1 MKRDRK
7 LHWRRTVL
15 FGVPVLYVVLGL
27 LHPTA
32 NPEVGDDT
40 ALWIWLHL
48 AQFVLIGG
56 LAYVLRSLVDGLDNR
71 AAALARALIIP
82 FVIVYT
88 TLDAILG
95 LAWGIVAQKANQLA
109 TADQPA
115 AQQLVHDLLEP
126 SPAGYVLYFGAGLL
140 WLCVVIAMVFAL
152 APSAPK
158 GALRLIAFGGVLFG
172 VGHAPPT
179 GPLGMAMFLA
189 GVVWLELRPR
199 PPLVVSVDE
208 ARTSPVAPAYDIGR
222 AVG

>member
-1 MKRDRK
+1 
-7 LHWRRTVL
+7 VL
-15 FGVPVLYVVLGL
+15 V
-27 LHPTA
+27 A
-32 NPEVGDDT
+32 D
-40 ALWIWLHL
+40 
-48 AQFVLIGG
+48 
-56 LAYVLRSLVDGLDNR
+56 LDNR
-71 AAALARALIIP
+71 AAAIARALIIP

-88 TLDAILG
+88 TLDAILR

-115 AQQLVHDLLEP
+115 AQQLVHDILEP

-140 WLCVVIAMVFAL
+140 WLCVVIAIVFAL

-158 GALRLIAFGGVLFG
+158 GAIRLMAFGGVLFG

-199 PPLVVSVDE
+199 FPLVASRDG
-208 ARTSPVAPAYDIGR
+208 ARTAPVAPAFEISR
-222 AVG
+222 AGG